1 MNKFDQQ
8 KAKLNDIPVPEQLEQ
23 RLHNALA
30 KQSQSKRG
38 SKKAALALLVTAAL
52 ALLFISFNM
61 NTFAYYG
68 KKLFGYEQLMDDT
81 LAKLNETGAGQVVDE
96 SLVLQDGT
104 TVTIE
109 GVLSDAN
116 RFIIYYKAHNPV
128 KSLENGI
135 TFTKLTGFLTNHL
148 PSSTYVLSSDQHTLT
163 GIASYDAVNPFAKKL
178 TVSLYDDAHNE
189 YDFTFKYNANDALA
203 PTLKHTINEKIK
215 TDIGTFTIKK
225 LTTTNASTLI
235 TGTFNKTTDR
245 TFPIPRDFVLYA
257 DDKAIPVKESS
268 MQSSLFSGYTMDL
281 LFDTIPAD
289 TKKLELKLEQS
300 YSKEAIDVAIPL
312 NPLPETIVGPKNLQI
327 LNASIQDGITEITIS
342 SEPNVIFDEV
352 SLQTPDG
359 KVSLQTTKGFHES
372 DAGYIR
378 TLQFNTTNE
387 GTDLLIK
394 NMYFL
399 EMQTDTITILD

>member
-30 KQSQSKRG
+30 KQSKRG

-235 TGTFNKTTDR
+235 TGTFNKTIDR

-300 YSKEAIDVAIPL
+300 YSKETIDVAIPL

>member
-8 KAKLNDIPVPEQLEQ
+8 KAKLNDIPVPKQLEQ

-30 KQSQSKRG
+30 KQSKKRR
-38 SKKAALALLVTAAL
+38 KKAPLVLLVTAAL
-52 ALLFISFNM
+52 ALLFVSFNI

-81 LAKLNETGAGQVVDE
+81 LAKLNESGAGQVVDE
-96 SLVLQDGT
+96 SIVLQDDT

-116 RFIIYYKAHNPV
+116 RFLIYYKAYNPL
-128 KSLENGI
+128 KSLENGV

-148 PSSTYVLSSDQHTLT
+148 PSSSSVLSSDQHTLT

-178 TVSLYDDAHNE
+178 TVSLFDDAHNE
-189 YDFTFKYNANDALA
+189 YDFTFSYNANDALA

-225 LTTTNASTLI
+225 LTTTNASTRI
-235 TGTFNKTTDR
+235 TGTFDKTTDR

-257 DDKAIPVKESS
+257 DDKAIPVKESG
-268 MQSSLFSGYTMDL
+268 MQSSFFSGYTMDL
-281 LFDTIPAD
+281 LFDTLPTD

-300 YSKEAIDVAIPL
+300 YSKEAIDVTVPL
-312 NPLPETIVGPKNLQI
+312 NPLPKTIVGPKNLQI
-327 LNASIQDGITEITIS
+327 LNASLQDDVTEITIS

-352 SLQTPDG
+352 FLRTPEGD
-359 KVSLQTTKGFHES
+359 VALQTTKGFHES
-372 DAGYIR
+372 DIGYVR

-387 GTDLLIK
+387 GTDLYIN

-399 EMQTDTITILD
+399 ELQTDTITIFD